1 MQIKTRGATPIEK
14 NVIVVDEQGNEY
26 EATYPKRAKGLV
38 KNGRARFVSENKICL
53 ACPPNENLED
63 NKMSDNII
71 NEAMNQ
77 EKTETESVP
86 ATKLPWIPL
95 PVDSTKEKTTD
106 APEVAE
112 SKEFGMT
119 DVWNQIVKL
128 QEELVDLKS
137 VLWNHQI
144 INDSDTVGEDGEPSQ
159 TLDTNVARMKI
170 TSLNSIFEQRE
181 KTLNSLLDFYKSM
194 YNDFYQESKKKAEMN
209 DQAEKIGLIKSAFD
223 QNMAFITEGGL
234 DADDQCAALTYVTD
248 KIAELVK
255 TVIVRSADESEEQK
269 NKRREFLDFVSTTTV
284 TANGAATEGAFTSL
298 PDFDNIWKT
307 VFLGS

>member
-1 MQIKTRGATPIEK
+1 MQIKARGATPIEK

-63 NKMSDNII
+63 NKMS
-71 NEAMNQ
+71 E
-77 EKTETESVP
+77 
-86 ATKLPWIPL
+86 
-95 PVDSTKEKTTD
+95 
-106 APEVAE
+106 
-112 SKEFGMT
+112 
-119 DVWNQIVKL
+119 
-128 QEELVDLKS
+128 
-137 VLWNHQI
+137 
-144 INDSDTVGEDGEPSQ
+144 
-159 TLDTNVARMKI
+159 DTNVKNVEATECTKFTIEYILEQLEKVRED
-170 TSLNSIFEQRE
+170 SAYIFEALSKLECVTTGGSGDIGAAEKAKGIADVVRCRE
-181 KTLNSLLDFYKSM
+181 TTNQQLLRFYEKL
-194 YNDFYQESKKKAEMN
+194 YDDIKAEAARTN

-223 QNMAFITEGGL
+223 QNMAFINEGGL

-284 TANGAATEGAFTSL
+284 TANGAATEGTVASL